1 MAANNLCYQA
11 QAATW
16 VAASHSTAGNG
27 SRVPGVYVA
36 YAALA
41 VSPLSAPCCCRCRAA
56 TCPAVSARRLSAAG
70 AVVCMSV
77 LSMPPHHY
85 LLVVHEGSGAA
96 VWDLR
101 AQIVVAV
108 LGHSSSSSGADG
120 GSGGSTTSSSKLAAI
135 TAAAWLPGS
144 SKGDFAT
151 GHVDGSVSIWEMPA
165 SAGGSTAAAAPGPSD
180 GMPSRAGKLAG
191 EVILQQQQPKTLQA
205 QLVSHLQ
212 GGSAGSGSAGGSG
225 SPRRHGRNSSRGGVR
240 YRPVKSLEFVAGATE
255 CLVVF
260 GGNNL
265 DRPDGLT
272 LLPLPE
278 PTQVGTGAVLLGT
291 SL

>member
-1 MAANNLCYQA
+1 
-11 QAATW
+11 
-16 VAASHSTAGNG
+16 
-27 SRVPGVYVA
+27 
-36 YAALA
+36 
-41 VSPLSAPCCCRCRAA
+41 
-56 TCPAVSARRLSAAG
+56 
-70 AVVCMSV
+70 MSV

-108 LGHSSSSSGADG
+108 LSHSSNGSGGGADGSDGSITNSSSSS
-120 GSGGSTTSSSKLAAI
+120 SKLPTI

-151 GHVDGSVSIWEMPA
+151 GHVDGSVRIWDMPE
-165 SAGGSTAAAAPGPSD
+165 SATAAGAATAPGDVLASK
-180 GMPSRAGKLAG
+180 AGRLAG
-191 EVILQQQQPKTLQA
+191 ELLQQQPKALQA
-205 QLVSHLQ
+205 QLVSQLQ
-212 GGSAGSGSAGGSG
+212 SGSGGSSGSAGGSS
-225 SPRRHGRNSSRGGVR
+225 SPRRHGRNGSRGGVR

-255 CLVVF
+255 CLAVF
-260 GGNNL
+260 GGNDV

-278 PTQVGTGAVLLGT
+278 PTEVRLSSCLLDRLHAACAGQHSTRLSRQLCGQLVAGSCRGNGGAASMSACLTL
-291 SL
+291 SLSSLST